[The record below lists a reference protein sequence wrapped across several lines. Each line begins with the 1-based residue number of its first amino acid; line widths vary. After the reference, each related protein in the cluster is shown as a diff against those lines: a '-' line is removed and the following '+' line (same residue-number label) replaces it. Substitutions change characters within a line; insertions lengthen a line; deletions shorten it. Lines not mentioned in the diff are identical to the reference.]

1 MRFLLFLFLALAA
14 GIGLTLFAENPGYVL
29 LTREPWTLETSLSL
43 FFLGLL
49 VVFGF
54 FYLLLRLLDN
64 FINTPAR
71 MRRWKQQRNRQQAID
86 DTRLGIIDAICGHWA
101 QAEKRLQRKLAHS
114 PQREINLLT
123 SAWAAQQQNEHAK
136 RDEYIATAR
145 SCADSKEENT
155 ELAVGLVQCAL
166 LEQSGNTEQAL
177 EILQSLYQQAPAN
190 PAVINNLARLLQNT
204 GQWQELLGMLD
215 AAKKHHAM
223 PEPEMAAMQATAACG
238 LLDSAG
244 NFSEAES
251 AWKSLPRKLRLQTDV
266 ISSYCRALMRFEH
279 HQDAEALIR
288 NTLKNEWSTDLV
300 ELYGLLQTDN
310 PAAQLKQAETWLADH
325 QTNTTLMLCM
335 GRLAIKNQLWGLARS
350 YLEVA
355 VQNADS
361 NQAFLELARLFESLG
376 EDESALET
384 YKHGLQNSLHDR
396 KQTFKIP
403 AQQRPVRKTGKGD
416 ESEASDS
423 KDAQLPSLAY
433 SNESK

>member
-1 MRFLLFLFLALAA
+1 MRFLFFLFLALAA

-29 LTREPWTLETSLSL
+29 LTREPWTLETSLTL
-43 FFLGLL
+43 FLLGLL
-49 VVFGF
+49 VVFAF

-71 MRRWKQQRNRQQAID
+71 MRRWKQQRNRQQAIE
-86 DTRLGIIDAICGHWA
+86 DTRLGIIDAICGHWS

-114 PQREINLLT
+114 PQREINMLL
-123 SAWAAQQQNEHAK
+123 SAWSAQQQDEQAK
-136 RDEYIATAR
+136 SDDYIATAR
-145 SCADSKEENT
+145 HYADSKEENAV
-155 ELAVGLVQCAL
+155 LAIGLVQCAL
-166 LEQSGNTEQAL
+166 QQQAGQTEQAL
-177 EILQSLYQQAPAN
+177 EILHSLHQQAPAN
-190 PAVINNLARLLQNT
+190 TAVISNLAKLLQNT
-204 GQWQELLGMLD
+204 GQWQELLELLA
-215 AAKKHHAM
+215 AAKRHHAL
-223 PEPEMAAMQATAACG
+223 PEPAMASMLAQATCG

-251 AWKSLPRKLRLQTDV
+251 SWKHLPRKLRQQTDV
-266 ISSYCRALMRFEH
+266 ISGYCRALMRFER
-279 HQDAEALIR
+279 HQDAETLIR

-423 KDAQLPSLAY
+423 KDTQLPSLAY

>member
-1 MRFLLFLFLALAA
+1 MRFLVFVFLALAA

-64 FINTPAR
+64 FINTPSR

-86 DTRLGIIDAICGHWA
+86 DTRLGIIDAICGHWS
-101 QAEKRLQRKLAHS
+101 QAEKRLQRRLAHS
-114 PQREINLLT
+114 PQREINLLL
-123 SAWAAQQQNEHAK
+123 SAWASQQQDEHAK

-145 SCADSKEENT
+145 SSADSKEENT
-155 ELAVGLVQCAL
+155 ELAVGLVQCTL
-166 LEQSGNTEQAL
+166 QEQSGNTGQAL
-177 EILQSLYQQAPAN
+177 EILQSLHQQAPAN
-190 PAVINNLARLLQNT
+190 PAIINNLARLLQNT
-204 GQWQELLGMLD
+204 GRWQELLELLA
-215 AAKKHHAM
+215 AAKRHHAM
-223 PEPEMAAMQATAACG
+223 SESAMASRQAQAGCG

-244 NFSEAES
+244 SFSEAES
-251 AWKSLPRKLRLQTDV
+251 SWKHLPRKLRQQTDV
-266 ISSYCRALMRFEH
+266 ISSYCRALMRFER
-279 HQDAEALIR
+279 HQDAEAMIR
-288 NTLKNEWSTDLV
+288 NTLKNEWSADLV
-300 ELYGLLQTDN
+300 ELYGQLETDN
-310 PAAQLKQAETWLADH
+310 PAAQLKQAEAWLADH

-355 VQNADS
+355 VQNGDS

-384 YKHGLQNSLHDR
+384 YRNGLQNSLDDR
-396 KQTFKIP
+396 QPTFKIP

-423 KDAQLPSLAY
+423 EDAQLPSLAY